1 VKANFHASLGWF
13 EKCMKQVSS
22 YNVKRIEDSASAHHM
37 AGDKYP
43 LHCKTINKEYDY
55 VPQYILKLNKA
66 GLF

>member
-1 VKANFHASLGWF
+1 
-13 EKCMKQVSS
+13 MKQVSS